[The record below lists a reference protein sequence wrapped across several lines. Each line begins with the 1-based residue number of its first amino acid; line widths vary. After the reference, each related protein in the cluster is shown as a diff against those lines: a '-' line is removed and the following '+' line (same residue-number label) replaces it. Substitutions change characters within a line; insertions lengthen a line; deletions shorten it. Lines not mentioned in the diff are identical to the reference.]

1 MAVNF
6 EDPITQLIIVTGL
19 VIVIIIGGYI
29 MIPRKDKDAKKRL
42 YHCGDCNEQRSTTE
56 LMVDHYKEAH
66 QKIVSKR
73 DVMKGYELVDPE
85 YYKAQQ
91 AAEKKYFE
99 EIAQYSNESDDRVI
113 SELNR
118 IPMSENQQIMD
129 PVVDLSKT
137 PREIFQKGIEK
148 IGEPKINYPYVEG
161 NHVSTNIEGD
171 QIEIDIVKTIPN
183 TMENR
188 SMMMELIKLIG

>member
-1 MAVNF
+1 MAVSLD
-6 EDPITQLIIVTGL
+6 DPITQVILVTGF
-19 VIVIIIGGYI
+19 IIIIIIGGYI
-29 MIPRKDKDAKKRL
+29 MTPRKDNDAKKRL

-56 LMVDHYKEAH
+56 LMVDHYQEEH

-85 YYKAQQ
+85 YYQAQQ
-91 AAEKKYFE
+91 EAEKKYFE
-99 EIAQYSNESDDRVI
+99 EMAQYTKESDDRVI

-118 IPMSENQQIMD
+118 LPLSENQQIMD

-183 TMENR
+183 TVENR